1 MGFIPL
7 KLMTRLTIQLLV
19 NINANAIIPF
29 WEIIFFIFFS

>member
-7 KLMTRLTIQLLV
+7 KLMTKLTIQLLV
-19 NINANAIIPF
+19 NINDDSIIPF